1 MKNWRL
7 KDRIWKKYRV
17 QSLEWKKIRSE
28 KVQSW
33 NVLQPIE
40 SNTDNF
46 EEKLKGIQGEIEI
59 QKSRQILTN
68 KTIQSQ
74 KMEIDKT
81 QELLEDKS
89 ATITAKLEGMYS
101 KF

>member
-1 MKNWRL
+1 MDEKSGVEAWG
-7 KDRIWKKYRV
+7 WKF
-17 QSLEWKKIRSE
+17 QG
-28 KVQSW
+28 W
-33 NVLQPIE
+33 NVLQPIK
-40 SNTDNF
+40 SNTDNVK
-46 EEKLKGIQGEIEI
+46 EKLKGIQVEIEI

-68 KTIQSQ
+68 KTIELQ

-81 QELLEDKS
+81 RELLEDKS

>member
-1 MKNWRL
+1 M
-7 KDRIWKKYRV
+7 DEKYGV
-17 QSLEWKKIRSE
+17 EAWGW
-28 KVQSW
+28 KVQGW

-59 QKSRQILTN
+59 QKSRQILIN
-68 KTIQSQ
+68 KTIESQ

-81 QELLEDKS
+81 KELLEDKS

>member
-1 MKNWRL
+1 MKSPGL
-7 KDRIWKKYRV
+7 KVGD
-17 QSLEWKKIRSE
+17 E
-28 KVQSW
+28 KVQGW

-68 KTIQSQ
+68 KTIESQ

-81 QELLEDKS
+81 KELLEDKS

>member
-1 MKNWRL
+1 MCWLFKNEKSGVEAWR
-7 KDRIWKKYRV
+7 WKI
-17 QSLEWKKIRSE
+17 QG
-28 KVQSW
+28 W
-33 NVLQPIE
+33 NVLAPVE

-46 EEKLKGIQGEIEI
+46 EEKLEGIQGEIEI

-68 KTIQSQ
+68 KTIESQ

-89 ATITAKLEGMYS
+89 ATITAKLEGMCP

>member
-1 MKNWRL
+1 MVEEFMVEKSWMKCPRL
-7 KDRIWKKYRV
+7 KLIWAWR
-17 QSLEWKKIRSE
+17 W
-28 KVQSW
+28 KVQGW

-40 SNTDNF
+40 SNTDNVK
-46 EEKLKGIQGEIEI
+46 EKLKGIQVEIEI

-68 KTIQSQ
+68 KTIESQ
-74 KMEIDKT
+74 KMEITKT